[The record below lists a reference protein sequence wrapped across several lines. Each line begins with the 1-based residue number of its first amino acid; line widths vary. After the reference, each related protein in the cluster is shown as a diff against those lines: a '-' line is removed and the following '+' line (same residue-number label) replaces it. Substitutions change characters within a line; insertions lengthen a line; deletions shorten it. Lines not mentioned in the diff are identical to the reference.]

1 MPVWRRRGQG
11 GRPAP
16 AASDGLGPAGAAARP
31 AVAAIEREVFADP
44 WSANDFQEC
53 VAGGVL
59 FSVAT
64 DGAVVGG
71 YVVAHHAADEGEILN
86 LGVAP
91 GHRRRGIGR
100 ALVQHVLGV
109 LARCTVKVAFLEVR
123 ESNTAARRL
132 YESLGVVGEGRRPR
146 YYRRPVEDAVILR
159 VTLAQVAY
167 L

>member
-1 MPVWRRRGQG
+1 MGARSPI
-11 GRPAP
+11 RPAC
-16 AASDGLGPAGAAARP
+16 AADVP

-64 DGAVVGG
+64 AGPVVVG

-86 LGVAP
+86 LGVTH
-91 GHRRRGIGR
+91 GHRRRGVGR
-100 ALVQHVLGV
+100 ELVRHVLGE
-109 LARCTVKVAFLEVR
+109 LSRRTVKVAFLEVR

-132 YESLGVVGEGRRPR
+132 YESLGFVGVGRRRR
-146 YYRRPVEDAVILR
+146 YYRRPIEDAVILR